1 MLWIGL
7 ALALAA
13 IGLTLVGLVAY
24 RVWQRTRELSRAV
37 SAASGRLESS
47 LAALQDVLGAR
58 DVP

>member
-7 ALALAA
+7 ALALAV
-13 IGLTLVGLVAY
+13 IGLTLVGTAAY
-24 RVWQRTRELSRAV
+24 RVWRRTRELSGAV
-37 SAASGRLESS
+37 SAATRRLESS